1 MIKVLHLAMS
11 EKCEESAIYRFD
23 FISHGRSG
31 HYVFHTNQFLL
42 SLRFVK
48 TFW

>member
-1 MIKVLHLAMS
+1 VIEVLFLAMS
-11 EKCEESAIYRFD
+11 ENYPESAIYRSD
-23 FISHGRSG
+23 FISHSRGG

-48 TFW
+48 NFW